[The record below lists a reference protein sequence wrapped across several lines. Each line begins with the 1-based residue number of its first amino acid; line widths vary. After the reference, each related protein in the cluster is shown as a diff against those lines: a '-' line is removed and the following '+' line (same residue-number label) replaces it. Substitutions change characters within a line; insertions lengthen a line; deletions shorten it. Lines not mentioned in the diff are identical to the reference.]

1 MEKNQILT
9 LALASVLTVCLFSS
23 CNKPSKAIQSD
34 LSSLE
39 EIIIDPQRGQRLPFD
54 SLIGKIEYVKLES
67 LKDNLI
73 GKISQILFSD
83 SLLFII
89 DSESTKTINVFNH
102 QGNFKHRICHVG
114 NGPDEYIDISNV
126 CMVPDKKQLAVL
138 DRAQRR
144 ILYYKYNGEYVSTE
158 QLPFINDY
166 FEYLESGNKAYE
178 IYGMKDSKLGSDKE
192 NSLVVTDSVDNVVYS
207 FFEDV
212 YEKDFYYT
220 KNRTLRKFDKEV
232 YYSPN
237 IVDTIYCI
245 KDSLVEARY
254 YINITQNN
262 ITDTEVSNTEQ
273 FHKMLEDHYF
283 FNGDFIEL
291 KDFTYINIMSPWG
304 YPCAVYVHGKKKTY
318 LSSGIGNHPFFTF
331 MDAAPKARY
340 KENCIVMDV
349 QSYQILALK
358 EQLYRDDRYRQLLDS
373 LFEDL
378 TEDSNPVLFFYYLN
392 ISLR

>member
-1 MEKNQILT
+1 MKYILS
-9 LALASVLTVCLFSS
+9 LILCLFFS
-23 CNKPSKAIQSD
+23 CDKPSKAIHAD

-54 SLIGKIEYVKLES
+54 SLIERIEYVKLES

-89 DSESTKTINVFNH
+89 DSESTKTINVFDH
-102 QGNFKHRICHVG
+102 QGNFKHRISHVG
-114 NGPDEYIDISNV
+114 NGPEEYIDISNV
-126 CMVPDKKQLAVL
+126 CMVPNKKQLAVL
-138 DRAQRR
+138 DRVQRR

-158 QLPFINDY
+158 QLSFLNDY
-166 FEYLESGNKAYE
+166 FEYLKSGNRAYE
-178 IYGMKDSKLGSDKE
+178 IYGMNDPKLGTDKE
-192 NSLVVTDSVDNVVYS
+192 NSLVVTDSVNNVVYS
-207 FFEDV
+207 FFKDI
-212 YEKDFYYT
+212 YKRDFYYT
-220 KNRTLRKFDKEV
+220 KNRTLRKFHNSV

-237 IVDTIYCI
+237 ITDTIYCI
-245 KDSLVEARY
+245 KDSSVKAKY

-262 ITDTEVSNTEQ
+262 LTDKEVSNTEQ

-291 KDFTYINIMSPWG
+291 KDFTYINIISPGG

-318 LSSGIGNHPFFTF
+318 LSSGTGNHPFFVF
-331 MDAAPKARY
+331 MDTAPKARY
-340 KENCIVMDV
+340 KENCIVLDV

-358 EQLYRDDRYRQLLDS
+358 AQLYNNGERYKQLLDS
-373 LFEDL
+373 LFENL
-378 TEDSNPVLFFYYLN
+378 TEDSNPVLLFCYLN
-392 ISLR
+392 ENL